1 MTDVTKEECYENSQK
16 VMLMLNDHDHEISSL
31 KHRMK
36 EQGALTS
43 CINKLATNME
53 CMLKESD
60 QPGEKA

>member
-36 EQGALTS
+36 EQEALTS
-43 CINKLATNME
+43 CINKLATN
-53 CMLKESD
+53 
-60 QPGEKA
+60 